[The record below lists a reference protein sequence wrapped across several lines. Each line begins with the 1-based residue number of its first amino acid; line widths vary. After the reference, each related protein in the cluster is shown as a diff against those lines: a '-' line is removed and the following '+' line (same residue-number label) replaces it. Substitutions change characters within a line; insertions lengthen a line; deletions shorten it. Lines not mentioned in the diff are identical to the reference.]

1 MRIVIAFAALAAS
14 LSGCQTASSQTSAI
28 YAYSGEGEARYEG
41 ERQSAQ
47 ALIDSNQFS
56 TRCVG
61 DDRYYRVDRAETL
74 FGDCSRH
81 SYPPVLVRQKV
92 LSNEEA
98 ILLVM
103 NSQLGVVGEGTL
115 LLHDGRRM
123 IPIAVDNLESF
134 GDVLARDRIV
144 IHGGTID
151 GSACGMTLWS
161 KELTLDWANGRISRE
176 RDIPRAQP
184 RCES

>member
-1 MRIVIAFAALAAS
+1 MRNVITCAALAAC
-14 LSGCQTASSQTSAI
+14 LAGCQTASTQVSAI
-28 YAYSGEGEARYEG
+28 HAYSGEGETRYEG

-47 ALIDSNQFS
+47 ALIDSDQFS
-56 TRCVG
+56 TRCVA
-61 DDRYYRVDRAETL
+61 DDRHYRLGRAETV

-92 LSNEEA
+92 LSNEETV
-98 ILLVM
+98 LLVM
-103 NSQLGVVGEGTL
+103 TSQLGVVGEGTL

-161 KELTLDWANGRISRE
+161 KELTLDWSNGRISRE

-184 RCES
+184 RCDN